1 MNEAASMF
9 YMLADKL
16 RRAIRKRPKLNAK
29 ELDKYTRALFKE
41 VLNLC
46 QYPSLPCAIA
56 KSIQYLASGKSLR
69 LSDADDVR
77 EAFHEHRGFLITS
90 MLECQEGLDWA
101 QTPMLNYYE
110 SKFSVG
116 QKRT

>member
-1 MNEAASMF
+1 MF

-16 RRAIRKRPKLNAK
+16 RRAIKKRPKLNAK
-29 ELDKYTRALFKE
+29 ELDKYTKVLFKE

-46 QYPSLPCAIA
+46 QSISLPRLSL
-56 KSIQYLASGKSLR
+56 KSIQYLALGKSLR
-69 LSDADDVR
+69 LSDVDDVR

-110 SKFSVG
+110 SKFPVCWI
-116 QKRT
+116 QNI

>member
-1 MNEAASMF
+1 M
-9 YMLADKL
+9 
-16 RRAIRKRPKLNAK
+16 
-29 ELDKYTRALFKE
+29 
-41 VLNLC
+41 
-46 QYPSLPCAIA
+46 
-56 KSIQYLASGKSLR
+56 QYLALGKSLR
-69 LSDADDVR
+69 LSDVDDVR

-116 QKRT
+116 HIRT